1 MPSRDLSEFSK
12 EIGYEFR
19 DLKLLRHALT
29 HTSYCNE
36 HGLSKADSNERMEFF
51 GDAVL
56 EMATSQYL
64 YNTYP
69 ELMEGALS
77 KMRASIVSEK
87 PLARAARRIHLGDFL
102 YLGRGAELE
111 GGRDSDNILSD
122 AFEAVLCALYLDG
135 GHKASDRLIEAQVL
149 TPLSEDEYIEDFKT
163 LLQEYVQAR
172 SGEVVYEYIS
182 ESGPDNQK
190 TFVYQVLVNGSI
202 LGHGSG
208 HSKKDAQTG
217 AAREAWLKLMHI
229 PPGRMNSQN

>member
-1 MPSRDLSEFSK
+1 MPSLDLTEFQK
-12 EIGYEFR
+12 ELGYRFH

-36 HGLSKADSNERMEFF
+36 HGLSKTDSNERMEFY

-56 EMATSQYL
+56 EMATTKYL
-64 YNTYP
+64 YATYP

-102 YLGRGAELE
+102 LLGRGTELE
-111 GGRDSDNILSD
+111 GGRESDNILSD

-135 GHKASDRLIEAQVL
+135 GSKASNTLIESQVL
-149 TPLSEDEYIEDFKT
+149 MPLSEDDYIEDFKT
-163 LLQEYVQAR
+163 ILQEYVQAR
-172 SGEVVYEYIS
+172 QGKLEYEFIS

-190 TFVYQVLVNGSI
+190 SFVYQVLVNGEV

-208 HSKKDAQTG
+208 KSKKEAQTA
-217 AAREAWLKLMHI
+217 AAREAWLVLMHRT
-229 PPGRMNSQN
+229 PEKDRQD